1 MAETGSLF
9 PGNAA
14 HRAGDAS
21 VTGTRSEVCG
31 TEDAVGGEMPPGPPV
46 PGAADATGDGHG
58 SAHRRPWLYFALLFL
73 LTIPAYA
80 LRLVPPYSIVMVVL
94 PLVAASLLT
103 YREAGREG
111 VRRLLGRSLDYRR
124 IGNTRWYLPILLLPP
139 AVLALQFAWL
149 VLTGAPVSPP
159 QATLLL
165 LAAYF
170 PVFIVA
176 GIFEEIGW
184 SAYALDPLQARWG
197 ALAAAL
203 IIGAVWALWHG
214 IPYVLANPLPWVA
227 GQMATTVL
235 LRVLMVWVYNN
246 TGGSVFGVAL
256 FHAMTNMITVP
267 DYGFAYDPVFA
278 SVVLA
283 AMTAVVVLLW
293 GPRTLARFRCL

>member
-1 MAETGSLF
+1 MASG
-9 PGNAA
+9 A
-14 HRAGDAS
+14 D
-21 VTGTRSEVCG
+21 V
-31 TEDAVGGEMPPGPPV
+31 AVSGEMHPGPAV
-46 PGAADATGDGHG
+46 PEAADRFGAGHG
-58 SAHRRPWLYFALLFL
+58 SARRRPWLYFALLFL
-73 LTIPAYA
+73 LTVPAYA
-80 LRLVPPYSIVMVVL
+80 LRLVPPCSIVMVVL

-124 IGNTRWYLPILLLPP
+124 IDDRRWYFPILLLPP
-139 AVLALQFAWL
+139 AVLALQFWL
-149 VLTGAPVSPP
+149 VLNGTPVSPP

-170 PVFIVA
+170 PVFVVA

-203 IIGAVWALWHG
+203 IIGAAWALWHG

-267 DYGFAYDPVFA
+267 DYGIAYDPGFA

-293 GPRTLARFRCL
+293 GPRTLARFRHR